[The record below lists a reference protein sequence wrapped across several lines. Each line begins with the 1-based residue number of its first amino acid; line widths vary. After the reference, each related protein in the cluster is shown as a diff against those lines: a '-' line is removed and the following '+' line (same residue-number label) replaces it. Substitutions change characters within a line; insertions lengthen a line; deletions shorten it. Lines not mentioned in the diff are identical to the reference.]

1 MERCK
6 LGSTSLT
13 QGSRESK
20 HERQTEGPR
29 ENKSEGALE
38 RLKQGA
44 LEKEGTR
51 HDRKDRHGTGR
62 GDETPGPDNMEAN
75 VTKHTANAKSKL
87 ILNNRKLHP

>member
-38 RLKQGA
+38 R
-44 LEKEGTR
+44 EGDLNKGHLRKRERDMTERTDMGQEGETR
-51 HDRKDRHGTGR
+51 HLDQTTWKQ
-62 GDETPGPDNMEAN
+62 M
-75 VTKHTANAKSKL
+75 
-87 ILNNRKLHP
+87 

>member
-29 ENKSEGALE
+29 ENKSE
-38 RLKQGA
+38 GA